1 MKEMMRNSLGGRLWL
16 GAVVSAVAV
25 LAAAC
30 SSGSSNS
37 GSSGLAQAGSATN
50 AAAGAASA
58 PSGAPVTVG
67 VIYTANNQAGNTPGI
82 QTGANAAAAYINSQL
97 GGINGHPVKVLACNG
112 MNAPE
117 NSTACATKFVNSGVV
132 DVVGLDGLWGTN
144 GQPIVAKAGI
154 INQTTPLAAGEFIGP
169 TSFPFDGG
177 PTAGAG
183 AVASYVLS
191 KGWKSVACVYLD
203 LASVKPSCDQAFAG
217 PLKAAGV
224 KYVSVPVPPT
234 ATDFAQYAQAAT
246 VNKPQAV
253 LVLDGPTEIARFI
266 QAASQLGVTTQYF
279 APNISASA
287 DLFNIGAP
295 ANGTIFY
302 FPTRVWTDTA
312 DQDIKTFVAAMQK
325 YAPGAAVNAES
336 LQGFAGIMNVQRLGA
351 KMSGGLTAAAFVT
364 ALRHLSDFQSFAGPV
379 LNASDHLPGL
389 ANIYLTGAY
398 LYTYSN
404 GNFTLDG
411 SGLTQAA
418 K

>member
-1 MKEMMRNSLGGRLWL
+1 MMRNSLRGRLWF
-16 GAVVSAVAV
+16 GAAVSAVAV

-30 SSGSSNS
+30 SSTSSTS
-37 GSSGLAQAGSATN
+37 GAPAGSA
-50 AAAGAASA
+50 A
-58 PSGAPVTVG
+58 PALSGAPVTVG
-67 VIYTANNQAGNTPGI
+67 VIYTADNQAGNTPGI
-82 QTGANAAAAYINSQL
+82 QIGANVAADYINDHL
-97 GGINGHPVKVLACNG
+97 GGIAGHPVKVLACNG

-117 NSTACATKFVNSGVV
+117 NDTACATRFVSGQVV
-132 DVVGLDGLWGTN
+132 DVVGLDGLWGAN

-177 PTAGAG
+177 PLAGAG

-203 LASVKPSCDQAFAG
+203 LASIKPSCDQSFAG

-224 KYVSVPVPPT
+224 TYVSVPVPPT

-253 LVLDGPTEIARFI
+253 LVLDGPTEIARFM

-312 DQDIKTFVAAMQK
+312 DPDVKTFVAAIQK

-351 KMSGGLTAAAFVT
+351 KISGSLTAAAFVT
-364 ALRHLSDFQSFAGPV
+364 ALKHLSGFQSFAGPM

-389 ANIYLTGAY
+389 DNIYLTGAY

-404 GNFTLDG
+404 GKFTLDG
-411 SGLTQAA
+411 SGLTQAT

>member
-1 MKEMMRNSLGGRLWL
+1 MKGTKEMMRNSLRCRLWF
-16 GAVVSAVAV
+16 GAVVPAVVV

-30 SSGSSNS
+30 SSTSST
-37 GSSGLAQAGSATN
+37 SS
-50 AAAGAASA
+50 AAAGSAASA
-58 PSGAPVTVG
+58 PSGTPVTVG
-67 VIYTANNQAGNTPGI
+67 VIYTANNAAGNTPGI
-82 QTGANAAAAYINSQL
+82 QIGANAAADYVNSQL

-132 DVVGLDGLWGTN
+132 DVVGLDGLWGAN

-177 PTAGAG
+177 PAAGAG

-203 LASVKPSCDQAFAG
+203 LASVKPSCDQTFAG

-224 KYVSVPVPPT
+224 TYVSVPVPPT

-246 VNKPQAV
+246 VNKPQAI
-253 LVLDGPTEIARFI
+253 LVLDGPTEIARLM

-351 KMSGGLTAAAFVT
+351 KMSGSLTAAAFVT
-364 ALRHLSDFQSFAGPV
+364 ALKHVSDFQSFAGPV
-379 LNASDHLPGL
+379 LNASDHLPDL
-389 ANIYLTGAY
+389 PNIYLTGAY

-404 GNFTLDG
+404 GNFTLNG

>member
-1 MKEMMRNSLGGRLWL
+1 MVGNLLRSRLWF
-16 GAVVSAVAV
+16 GAVVSVVAL

-30 SSGSSNS
+30 SSTSST
-37 GSSGLAQAGSATN
+37 SSAAAGSA
-50 AAAGAASA
+50 AAAL
-58 PSGAPVTVG
+58 SGTPVTVG
-67 VIYTANNQAGNTPGI
+67 VIYTADNQAGNAPGI
-82 QTGANAAAAYINSQL
+82 QVGASAAADYVNSQL

-117 NSTACATKFVNSGVV
+117 SDTACATKFVNSGVV

-154 INQTTPLAAGEFIGP
+154 INQTTPLSAGEFTGA

-177 PTAGAG
+177 PAAGAG

-203 LASVKPSCDQAFAG
+203 LASIEPGCDQSFAD

-224 KYVSVPVPPT
+224 KYVSVAVPPT
-234 ATDFAQYAQAAT
+234 ATDFSQYAQAAT
-246 VNKPQAV
+246 ADKPQAI
-253 LVLDGPTEIARFI
+253 LMLQAASQNARFV
-266 QAASQLGVTTQYF
+266 QAASQLGLTPQYF
-279 APNISASA
+279 AANITAS
-287 DLFNIGAP
+287 DDYFNIGAL

-302 FPTRVWTDTA
+302 FPTRVWTDTTN
-312 DQDIKTFVAAMQK
+312 QDVKTFVTAMQK
-325 YAPGAAVNAES
+325 YAPGAAVNAQS
-336 LQGFAGIMNVQRLGA
+336 LQGFAGIMNLQRLGQ
-351 KMSGGLTAAAFVT
+351 KMNGSLTAASFAA
-364 ALRHLSDFQSFAGPV
+364 ALKHVSDLQSFAGPV

-389 ANIYLTGAY
+389 NNIYLTGAY

-404 GNFTLDG
+404 GKFTLDG

>member
-1 MKEMMRNSLGGRLWL
+1 MVGNLLRGRLWF
-16 GAVVSAVAV
+16 GAVVSVVAV

-30 SSGSSNS
+30 SSSGGTS
-37 GSSGLAQAGSATN
+37 GSSGSAQAASTSSA
-50 AAAGAASA
+50 AA
-58 PSGAPVTVG
+58 PSGSPVTVG
-67 VIYTANNQAGNTPGI
+67 VIYTADNQAGNAPGI
-82 QTGANAAAAYINSQL
+82 QIGANAAADYVNAQL

-117 NSTACATKFVNSGVV
+117 SDTACATKFVNSGVV

-144 GQPIVAKAGI
+144 GQPIVARDGI
-154 INQTTPLAAGEFIGP
+154 ANQTTPLSAGEFTGP

-177 PTAGAG
+177 PAAGAG
-183 AVASYVLS
+183 AVASYILS

-203 LASVKPSCDQAFAG
+203 LASIEPGCDQSLAD

-224 KYVSVPVPPT
+224 KYVSVAVPPT

-246 VNKPQAV
+246 ADKPQAI
-253 LVLDGPTEIARFI
+253 LMLQAASQNARFV
-266 QAASQLGVTTQYF
+266 QAASQLGLTPQYF
-279 APNISASA
+279 AANITAS
-287 DLFNIGAP
+287 DDYFNIGAP

-302 FPTRVWTDTA
+302 FPTRVWTDTSNP
-312 DQDIKTFVAAMQK
+312 DIKTFVAAMQK
-325 YAPGAAVNAES
+325 YAAGAAVNAQS

-351 KMSGGLTAAAFVT
+351 KMSGSLTAAAFAA
-364 ALRHLSDFQSFAGPV
+364 ALKHVSDLQSFAGPV

-389 ANIYLTGAY
+389 NNIYLTGAY
-398 LYTYSN
+398 LYTYSA
-404 GNFTLDG
+404 GKFTLDG

>member
-1 MKEMMRNSLGGRLWL
+1 MVWNSLRGRLWL
-16 GAVVSAVAV
+16 GAVGSAVAL

-30 SSGSSNS
+30 SSTSST
-37 GSSGLAQAGSATN
+37 SSAAAGSAEP
-50 AAAGAASA
+50 AL
-58 PSGAPVTVG
+58 SGSPVTVG
-67 VIYTANNQAGNTPGI
+67 VIYTADNQSGNTPGI
-82 QTGANAAAAYINSQL
+82 QIGANAAADYVNSQL
-97 GGINGHPVKVLACNG
+97 GGINGHLVKVLACNG

-117 NSTACATKFVNSGVV
+117 NDTACATRFVSGHVV
-132 DVVGLDGLWGTN
+132 DVVGLDGLWGSN

-154 INQTTPLAAGEFIGP
+154 INQTTPLAAGEFTGP

-203 LASVKPSCDQAFAG
+203 LASVKPSCDQSFAG

-224 KYVSVPVPPT
+224 KYVSVAVPPT
-234 ATDFAQYAQAAT
+234 ATDFAQYAQAAS
-246 VNKPQAV
+246 VDKPQAV
-253 LVLDGPTEIARFI
+253 LVLDGPTQIASFV
-266 QAASQLGVTTQYF
+266 QAASQLGLTTQYF

-287 DLFNIGAP
+287 SYFNVGAL

-312 DQDIKTFVAAMQK
+312 DPDIKTFVAAMQK

-351 KMSGGLTAAAFVT
+351 KISGGLTAAAFMTGLKHV
-364 ALRHLSDFQSFAGPV
+364 SDFQSFAGPV
-379 LNASDHLPGL
+379 LNASDHLSGL

-398 LYTYSN
+398 LYTYSK

>member
-1 MKEMMRNSLGGRLWL
+1 MTRNSLRCRLWL
-16 GAVVSAVAV
+16 GAVVPAVA
-25 LAAAC
+25 LFAAGC
-30 SSGSSNS
+30 SSTSSTSSAAVGS
-37 GSSGLAQAGSATN
+37 
-50 AAAGAASA
+50 AASA
-58 PSGAPVTVG
+58 ASGAPVTVG
-67 VIYTANNQAGNTPGI
+67 VIYTATSQNGNTPGI
-82 QTGANAAAAYINSQL
+82 TIGANAAADYVNSQL

-112 MNAPE
+112 MGAPQ
-117 NSTACATKFVNSGVV
+117 SDTACATKFVNSGVV

-203 LASVKPSCDQAFAG
+203 LASIKPSCDQSFAG

-224 KYVSVPVPPT
+224 TYVSVPVPPT

-246 VNKPQAV
+246 ADKPQAV
-253 LVLDGPTEIARFI
+253 LVLDGPTQIARLM

-287 DLFNIGAP
+287 DLFNVGAL

-302 FPTRVWTDTA
+302 FPTRVWTDSA

-325 YAPGAAVNAES
+325 YAPGAAINAES
-336 LQGFAGIMNVQRLGA
+336 LQGFAGIVNVQRLGA
-351 KMSGGLTAAAFVT
+351 KMSGSLTAAAFVT
-364 ALRHLSDFQSFAGPV
+364 ALKHVADFQSFAGPV

-404 GNFTLDG
+404 GKFTLDG

>member
-1 MKEMMRNSLGGRLWL
+1 MMRNSLRGRLWY

-30 SSGSSNS
+30 SSTSST
-37 GSSGLAQAGSATN
+37 SSTAAGSA
-50 AAAGAASA
+50 APA

-82 QTGANAAAAYINSQL
+82 QIGANVAAGYINDQL
-97 GGINGHPVKVLACNG
+97 GGIAGHPVKVLACNG

-117 NSTACATKFVNSGVV
+117 NDTACATRFVSGHVV

-154 INQTTPLAAGEFIGP
+154 INQTTPLAAGEFTGP

-177 PTAGAG
+177 PLAGAG

-203 LASVKPSCDQAFAG
+203 LASVKPSCDQSFAG
-217 PLKAAGV
+217 PLRAVGV
-224 KYVSVPVPPT
+224 KYVSVAVPPT

-253 LVLDGPTEIARFI
+253 LVLDGPSQIARFM
-266 QAASQLGVTTQYF
+266 QAASQLGVTAQYF

-287 DLFNIGAP
+287 DLFNIGAL

-312 DQDIKTFVAAMQK
+312 DQDIKTFVTAMQK

-336 LQGFAGIMNVQRLGA
+336 LQGFTGVMNVQRLGA
-351 KMSGGLTAAAFVT
+351 KISGSLTAASFAA
-364 ALRHLSDFQSFAGPV
+364 ALRHVSDFQSFAGPV

-389 ANIYLTGAY
+389 DNIYLTGAY
-398 LYTYSN
+398 LYTYSA
-404 GNFTLDG
+404 GKFTLDG
-411 SGLTQAA
+411 SGLTPTA

>member
-1 MKEMMRNSLGGRLWL
+1 MVWKSLRSRLWL
-16 GAVVSAVAV
+16 GAVGSVVAV

-30 SSGSSNS
+30 SSTSST
-37 GSSGLAQAGSATN
+37 SSAAAGSA
-50 AAAGAASA
+50 AAAL
-58 PSGAPVTVG
+58 SGAPVTVG
-67 VIYTANNQAGNTPGI
+67 VIYTADNQAGNTPGI
-82 QTGANAAAAYINSQL
+82 QIGANAAADYVNDQL

-117 NSTACATKFVNSGVV
+117 NDTECATKFVNGGVV

-154 INQTTPLAAGEFIGP
+154 INQTTPLAAGEFTGP

-191 KGWKSVACVYLD
+191 QGWKSVACVYLD
-203 LASVKPSCDQAFAG
+203 LASVKPSCDQSFAG

-224 KYVSVPVPPT
+224 KYVSVAVPPT
-234 ATDFAQYAQAAT
+234 ATDFAQYAQAAS
-246 VNKPQAV
+246 VDKPQAV
-253 LVLDGPTEIARFI
+253 LVLDGPTQIASLV
-266 QAASQLGVTTQYF
+266 QAASQLGLTTQYF

-287 DLFNIGAP
+287 SYFNVGAL

-312 DQDIKTFVAAMQK
+312 DPDVKTFVAAMQK

-336 LQGFAGIMNVQRLGA
+336 LQGFAGIINVQRLGA
-351 KMSGGLTAAAFVT
+351 KMSGGLTAAAFT
-364 ALRHLSDFQSFAGPV
+364 AALKHVSDFQSFAGPV
-379 LNASDHLPGL
+379 LNASDHLLGL
-389 ANIYLTGAY
+389 PNIYLTGAY

>member
-1 MKEMMRNSLGGRLWL
+1 MMRNSLRRRLWF

-30 SSGSSNS
+30 SSNSSNS
-37 GSSGLAQAGSATN
+37 GSSGAAQAGSATS

-67 VIYTANNQAGNTPGI
+67 VIYTADNQAGNAPGI
-82 QTGANAAAAYINSQL
+82 EAGANAAADYVNSQL
-97 GGINGHPVKVLACNG
+97 GGIAGHSVKVLACNG

-117 NSTACATKFVNSGVV
+117 NDTACATKFVNGGAV
-132 DVVGLDGLWGTN
+132 DVAGLDGLWGTS

-154 INQTTPLAAGEFIGP
+154 INQTTPLAAGEFTGV

-177 PTAGAG
+177 PLAGGG

-203 LASVKPSCDQAFAG
+203 LASIKPGCDQAFGG
-217 PLKAAGV
+217 PLQAAGV
-224 KYVSVPVPPT
+224 KYVSVAVPPT

-246 VNKPQAV
+246 VNKPQAI
-253 LVLDGPTEIARFI
+253 LMLQAASQNARFV
-266 QAASQLGVTTQYF
+266 QAASQLGITTQYF
-279 APNISASA
+279 AANITASS
-287 DLFNIGAP
+287 DYFNIGAL

-312 DQDIKTFVAAMQK
+312 DPDIKTFVAAMQK
-325 YAPGAAVNAES
+325 YAPGAAINAQT

-351 KMSGGLTAAAFVT
+351 KMSGSLTAAAFMT
-364 ALRHLSDFQSFAGPV
+364 ALKHVSDFHSFAGPV

-389 ANIYLTGAY
+389 PNIYLTGAY

-404 GNFTLDG
+404 GKFTLDG
-411 SGLTQAA
+411 SGLTPAA

>member
-1 MKEMMRNSLGGRLWL
+1 MMRNSLRCRLWF
-16 GAVVSAVAV
+16 GAVVPAVAV

-30 SSGSSNS
+30 SSTGST
-37 GSSGLAQAGSATN
+37 SSATAGS
-50 AAAGAASA
+50 AASA
-58 PSGAPVTVG
+58 PSGAQVTVG
-67 VIYTANNQAGNTPGI
+67 VIYTANNQGNNEPGI
-82 QTGANAAAAYINSQL
+82 PAGANAAADYINSQL

-117 NSTACATKFVNSGVV
+117 NDTACATKFVNSGVV

-144 GQPIVAKAGI
+144 GQPIVAKADI
-154 INQTTPLAAGEFIGP
+154 INQTTPLSAGEFTGP

-177 PTAGAG
+177 PLAGAG

-203 LASVKPSCDQAFAG
+203 LASIKPSCDQSFAG

-224 KYVSVPVPPT
+224 KYVSVAVPPT

-246 VNKPQAV
+246 VNKPQAI
-253 LVLDGPTEIARFI
+253 LMLQGPSQNARFV

-279 APNISASA
+279 APNITAQPSY
-287 DLFNIGAP
+287 FNVGAL

-302 FPTRVWTDTA
+302 FPTRVWTDTG

-325 YAPGAAVNAES
+325 YAPGAAVNAAT
-336 LQGFAGIMNVQRLGA
+336 LQGFAGIINVQRLGA
-351 KMSGGLTAAAFVT
+351 KMSSSLTAAAFVT
-364 ALRHLSDFQSFAGPV
+364 ALRHVSDFQSFAGPT
-379 LNASDHLPGL
+379 LNTSDHLPGL

-404 GNFTLDG
+404 GNFTPNG
-411 SGLTQAA
+411 SGLTQVA

>member
-1 MKEMMRNSLGGRLWL
+1 MMRNSLRCRLWF
-16 GAVVSAVAV
+16 GAVVPAVAV

-30 SSGSSNS
+30 SSTSSSTGST
-37 GSSGLAQAGSATN
+37 SSAAAGSAV
-50 AAAGAASA
+50 SA

-82 QTGANAAAAYINSQL
+82 QIGANAAAGYINSQL
-97 GGINGHPVKVLACNG
+97 GGIAGHPVKVLACNG

-132 DVVGLDGLWGTN
+132 DVVGLDGLWGAN

-177 PTAGAG
+177 PLAGAG

-203 LASVKPSCDQAFAG
+203 LASVKPSCDQSFAG

-246 VNKPQAV
+246 ANKPQAV
-253 LVLDGPTEIARFI
+253 LVLDGPGEIARFM
-266 QAASQLGVTTQYF
+266 QAASQLGVSTQYF

-287 DLFNIGAP
+287 DLFNVGAP

-302 FPTRVWTDTA
+302 FPTRVWTDTT
-312 DQDIKTFVAAMQK
+312 DQDIKTFGAAMQK

-336 LQGFAGIMNVQRLGA
+336 LQGFAGVMNVQRLGV
-351 KMSGGLTAAAFVT
+351 KMSGSLTAVAFVT
-364 ALRHLSDFQSFAGPV
+364 ALKHLSDFQSFAGPV

-404 GNFTLDG
+404 GKFTLDG

>member
-1 MKEMMRNSLGGRLWL
+1 MMRNSLRCRLWF
-16 GAVVSAVAV
+16 GAVVPAVAV

-30 SSGSSNS
+30 SSTSSS
-37 GSSGLAQAGSATN
+37 TSSTSSAAAGSAV
-50 AAAGAASA
+50 SA

-82 QTGANAAAAYINSQL
+82 QIGANAAAGYINSQL
-97 GGINGHPVKVLACNG
+97 GGIAGHPVKVLACNG

-132 DVVGLDGLWGTN
+132 DVVGLDGLWGAN

-177 PTAGAG
+177 PLAGAG

-203 LASVKPSCDQAFAG
+203 LASVKPSCDQSFAG

-246 VNKPQAV
+246 ANKPQAV
-253 LVLDGPTEIARFI
+253 LVLDGPGEIARFM
-266 QAASQLGVTTQYF
+266 QAASQLGVSTQYF

-287 DLFNIGAP
+287 DLFNVGAP

-302 FPTRVWTDTA
+302 FPTRVWTDTT
-312 DQDIKTFVAAMQK
+312 DQDIKTFGAAMQK

-336 LQGFAGIMNVQRLGA
+336 LQGFAGVMNVQRLGV
-351 KMSGGLTAAAFVT
+351 KMSGSLTAAAFVT
-364 ALRHLSDFQSFAGPV
+364 ALKHLSDFQSFAGPV

-404 GNFTLDG
+404 GKFTLDG

>member
-1 MKEMMRNSLGGRLWL
+1 
-16 GAVVSAVAV
+16 V
-25 LAAAC
+25 
-30 SSGSSNS
+30 
-37 GSSGLAQAGSATN
+37 
-50 AAAGAASA
+50 SA

-82 QTGANAAAAYINSQL
+82 QIGANAAADYVNSQL
-97 GGINGHPVKVLACNG
+97 GGINGHLVKVLACNG
-112 MNAPE
+112 MNAPTNDTE
-117 NSTACATKFVNSGVV
+117 CATKFVNSGVV

-144 GQPIVAKAGI
+144 GQPIVARAGI
-154 INQTTPLAAGEFIGP
+154 INQTTPLAAGEFVGP
-169 TSFPFDGG
+169 TSYPFDGG

-203 LASVKPSCDQAFAG
+203 LASIKPSCDQSFAG

-224 KYVSVPVPPT
+224 NYVSVPVPPT

-246 VNKPQAV
+246 AGKPQAV
-253 LVLDGPTEIARFI
+253 LVLDGPTQIARFM
-266 QAASQLGVTTQYF
+266 QAASQLGVTAQYF

-287 DLFNIGAP
+287 DLFNIGAL

-312 DQDIKTFVAAMQK
+312 DQDIKIFLAAMQK

-336 LQGFAGIMNVQRLGA
+336 LQGFAGIVNVQRLGA
-351 KMSGGLTAAAFVT
+351 KMSGSLTAAAFAT
-364 ALRHLSDFQSFAGPV
+364 ALKDVSAFQSFAGPV

-389 ANIYLTGAY
+389 DNIYLTGAY
-398 LYTYSN
+398 LYTYSD
-404 GNFTLDG
+404 GKFTLDG
-411 SGLTQAA
+411 SGLTAAA

>member
-1 MKEMMRNSLGGRLWL
+1 MRNLLRCRLWF
-16 GAVVSAVAV
+16 GAVVPAVAM

-30 SSGSSNS
+30 SSTSST
-37 GSSGLAQAGSATN
+37 SS
-50 AAAGAASA
+50 AAAGSAASA

-67 VIYTANNQAGNTPGI
+67 VIYTANNQGNNEPGI
-82 QTGANAAAAYINSQL
+82 PAGANAAADYINKEL

-117 NSTACATKFVNSGVV
+117 NDTACATRFVSGGVI
-132 DVVGLDGLWGTN
+132 DVVGLDGLWGSN

-154 INQTTPLAAGEFIGP
+154 INQTTPLSAGEFTGA

-177 PTAGAG
+177 PLAGAG
-183 AVASYVLS
+183 AAASYVLN

-203 LASVKPSCDQAFAG
+203 LASIKPSCDQAFAG
-217 PLKAAGV
+217 PLQAAGV
-224 KYVSVPVPPT
+224 KYVSVAVPPT
-234 ATDFAQYAQAAT
+234 ATDYAQYAQAAT
-246 VNKPQAV
+246 VNKPQAI
-253 LVLDGPTEIARFI
+253 LMLQGPSQNARFV
-266 QAASQLGVTTQYF
+266 QAASQLGITTQYF
-279 APNISASA
+279 APNITAQPSY
-287 DLFNIGAP
+287 FNVGAL

-302 FPTRVWTDTA
+302 FPTRVWTDTG

-336 LQGFAGIMNVQRLGA
+336 LQGFAGIVNVQRLGA

>member
-1 MKEMMRNSLGGRLWL
+1 MVGNLLRSRLWF
-16 GAVVSAVAV
+16 GAVVSVVAL

-30 SSGSSNS
+30 SSTSST
-37 GSSGLAQAGSATN
+37 SSAAAGSA
-50 AAAGAASA
+50 AAAL
-58 PSGAPVTVG
+58 SGTPVTVG
-67 VIYTANNQAGNTPGI
+67 VIYTADNQAGNAPGI
-82 QTGANAAAAYINSQL
+82 QVGASAAADYVNSQL

-117 NSTACATKFVNSGVV
+117 SDTACATKFVNSGVV

-154 INQTTPLAAGEFIGP
+154 INQTTPLSAGEFTGA

-177 PTAGAG
+177 PAAGAG

-203 LASVKPSCDQAFAG
+203 LASIEPGCDQSFAD

-224 KYVSVPVPPT
+224 KYVSVAVPPT
-234 ATDFAQYAQAAT
+234 ATDFSQYAQAAT
-246 VNKPQAV
+246 ADKPQAI
-253 LVLDGPTEIARFI
+253 LMLQAASQNARFV
-266 QAASQLGVTTQYF
+266 QAASQLGLTPQYF
-279 APNISASA
+279 AANITAS
-287 DLFNIGAP
+287 DDYFNIGAL

-302 FPTRVWTDTA
+302 FPTRVWTDTTN
-312 DQDIKTFVAAMQK
+312 QDVKTFVTAMQK
-325 YAPGAAVNAES
+325 YAPGAAVNAQS
-336 LQGFAGIMNVQRLGA
+336 LQGFAGIMNLQRLGQ
-351 KMSGGLTAAAFVT
+351 KINGSLTAASFAA
-364 ALRHLSDFQSFAGPV
+364 ALKHVSDLQSFAGPV

-389 ANIYLTGAY
+389 NNIYLTGAY
-398 LYTYSN
+398 LYTYSD
-404 GNFTLDG
+404 GKFTLDG

>member
-1 MKEMMRNSLGGRLWL
+1 MVGNSLRGRLWF
-16 GAVVSAVAV
+16 GAVGSVVAV

-30 SSGSSNS
+30 SSTSST
-37 GSSGLAQAGSATN
+37 SSATAGSA
-50 AAAGAASA
+50 AAAL
-58 PSGAPVTVG
+58 SGAPVTVG
-67 VIYTANNQAGNTPGI
+67 VIYTADNQAGNAPGI
-82 QTGANAAAAYINSQL
+82 QIGANAAADYVNSQL
-97 GGINGHPVKVLACNG
+97 SGINGHPVKVLACNG

-117 NSTACATKFVNSGVV
+117 SDTACATKFVNGGVV

-154 INQTTPLAAGEFIGP
+154 INQTTPLAAGEFTGP

-203 LASVKPSCDQAFAG
+203 LASVKPSCDQSFAG

-224 KYVSVPVPPT
+224 KYVSVAVPPT
-234 ATDFAQYAQAAT
+234 ATDFAQYAQAAS
-246 VNKPQAV
+246 VDKPQAV
-253 LVLDGPTEIARFI
+253 LVLDGPTQIASLV
-266 QAASQLGVTTQYF
+266 QAASQLGLTTQYF

-287 DLFNIGAP
+287 SYFNVGAL

-312 DQDIKTFVAAMQK
+312 DPDVKTFVAAMQK

-351 KMSGGLTAAAFVT
+351 KMTGGLTAAAFMA
-364 ALRHLSDFQSFAGPV
+364 ALKHVSDFQSFAGPV
-379 LNASDHLPGL
+379 LNASDHLLGL
-389 ANIYLTGAY
+389 PNIYLTGAY